1 MGIEL
6 ISFFKSI
13 CNSFHEPIWCFLKH
27 GSQCGGIQAVYVKI
41 YSKDCEKL
49 KYWEVLYSLFH
60 YSAKIQSSE
69 SYDLS
74 WMNYAGNASL
84 YFF

>member
-13 CNSFHEPIWCFLKH
+13 CNSFHEAIWCFLKH
-27 GSQCGGIQAVYVKI
+27 GSQCGGIQAVYVEI

-49 KYWEVLYSLFH
+49 K
-60 YSAKIQSSE
+60 
-69 SYDLS
+69 
-74 WMNYAGNASL
+74 
-84 YFF
+84 